1 MPEEAIKTVS
11 LNIMLLKAECNLNNR
26 EVYIDNYSENNIIRG
41 GSNSDDYFLYKSG
54 HSGNKPNWVNEFD
67 EKIWNDEIKDEF
79 SNTASEG
86 LSVIKKITH
95 NHRDYLF
102 AINFG
107 QGRHNIIKD
116 KIEDTFGIYTAIA
129 LIEQG
134 ASIRRA
140 GTRNISSNPK
150 NTEFQNAQELSRDAF
165 NAELEDNDIIRH
177 LSAVADSS
185 TISSVIG
192 KYGPLNIRM
201 RFKETEIP
209 CWNYLDDRLKDL
221 INLFENIQ
229 NNSDVVNKFFKGLRP
244 LSSQKQNE
252 LNNILTDKINDNHS
266 KFFLFEPEIDY
277 DPTLISKIIYKL
289 KSDPRTAHHE
299 DEKLSLDY
307 YLNLKENIDEL
318 DFINDRIIL
327 INEDGQKYKE
337 WSIIKCLY
345 GEMKIDNQVYILSNS
360 IWYGLSKDKYKRVN
374 ENINSIIDNIRVDE
388 IVKTNTTNKI
398 LEAKILDKKHIDKER
413 IFNKEFCNQ
422 ISGELFDQISKQ
434 ITIDDDKMEIC
445 DIFDP
450 NNKEFIHTKIG
461 TKAATLSHLFN
472 QGYVSARAYASMK
485 NIYVPKVNE
494 KMNNSEHSIGNE
506 QNSHQEYTIRYLIIN
521 EKADNKLTFISKLA
535 LDRIITDLKGF
546 GYKVKLSWVNGINLD
561 PAIEQIDV

>member
-1 MPEEAIKTVS
+1 MPGETIKTVS
-11 LNIMLLKAECNLNNR
+11 LNIMLLKTDCNLNDRN
-26 EVYIDNYSENNIIRG
+26 VYIDNYIENNIIRG
-41 GSNSDDYFLYKSG
+41 GEDSDDYFLYKSG

-67 EKIWNDEIKDEF
+67 EKIWNDEIKNEF

-86 LSVIKKITH
+86 LSVIKKITYN
-95 NHRDYLF
+95 NHDYLF

-107 QGRHNIIKD
+107 QGRHNIIKN
-116 KIEDTFGIYTAIA
+116 KIEETFGIYTAIA

-140 GTRNISSNPK
+140 GTRNISSNPR
-150 NTEFQNAQELSRDAF
+150 NTEFQNAQELSKDAF

-177 LSAVADSS
+177 LNAVADSP

-229 NNSDVVNKFFKGLRP
+229 NNSEVVNKFFKGLRP
-244 LSSQKQNE
+244 LPSQKQNE
-252 LNNILTDKINDNHS
+252 LNSILIDKINDDNS

-277 DPTLISKIIYKL
+277 DPTLISKIRYKL
-289 KSDPRTAHHE
+289 QSEPRTIHE
-299 DEKLSLDY
+299 DEKLSLSY
-307 YLNLKENIDEL
+307 YLNLKENLEEL
-318 DFINDRIIL
+318 DFINDKIVL

-337 WSIIKCLY
+337 WPIIKCLY
-345 GEMKIDNQVYILSNS
+345 GEMKIDDQVYILSNS
-360 IWYGLSKDKYKRVN
+360 IWYGLSKDKYERIN
-374 ENINSIIDNIRVDE
+374 ENINNIIEDIQIE
-388 IVKTNTTNKI
+388 ETVKANTTQKI
-398 LEAKILDKKHIDKER
+398 LEEKNFNNKHIDKER
-413 IFNKEFCNQ
+413 IFNTEFCNQ
-422 ISGELFDQISKQ
+422 ISGELFDQMSKQ
-434 ITIDDDKMEIC
+434 IIIDGDKMEIC

-485 NIYVPKVNE
+485 SIFVPKVNE
-494 KMNNSEHSIGNE
+494 KMDNPEHSIENE
-506 QNSHQEYTIRYLIIN
+506 RNSHQDYTIRYLIIN

-546 GYKVKLSWVNGINLD
+546 GYRVRLSWVNGIDLD
-561 PAIEQIDV
+561 PAIEQIAG

>member
-1 MPEEAIKTVS
+1 MPGETIKTVS
-11 LNIMLLKAECNLNNR
+11 LNIMLLKTDCNLNDRN
-26 EVYIDNYSENNIIRG
+26 VYIDNYIENNIIRG
-41 GSNSDDYFLYKSG
+41 GEDSDDYFLYKSG

-67 EKIWNDEIKDEF
+67 EKIWNDEIKNEF

-86 LSVIKKITH
+86 LSVIKKITYN
-95 NHRDYLF
+95 NHDYLF

-107 QGRHNIIKD
+107 QGRHNIIKN
-116 KIEDTFGIYTAIA
+116 KIEETFGIYTAIA

-140 GTRNISSNPK
+140 GTRNISSNPR
-150 NTEFQNAQELSRDAF
+150 NTEFQNAQELSKDAF

-177 LSAVADSS
+177 LNAVADSP

-229 NNSDVVNKFFKGLRP
+229 NNSEVVNKFFKGLQP
-244 LSSQKQNE
+244 LPSQKQNE
-252 LNNILTDKINDNHS
+252 LNSTLIDKINDDNS

-277 DPTLISKIIYKL
+277 DPTLISKIRYKL
-289 KSDPRTAHHE
+289 QSEPRTIHE
-299 DEKLSLDY
+299 DEKLSLSY
-307 YLNLKENIDEL
+307 YLNLKENLEEL
-318 DFINDRIIL
+318 DFINDKIVL

-337 WSIIKCLY
+337 WPIIKCLY
-345 GEMKIDNQVYILSNS
+345 GEMKIDDQVYILSNS
-360 IWYGLSKDKYKRVN
+360 IWYGLSKDKYERIN
-374 ENINSIIDNIRVDE
+374 ENINNIIEDIQIE
-388 IVKTNTTNKI
+388 ETVKANTTQKI
-398 LEAKILDKKHIDKER
+398 LEEKNLNNKHIDKER
-413 IFNKEFCNQ
+413 IFNTEFCNQ
-422 ISGELFDQISKQ
+422 ISGELFDQMSKQ
-434 ITIDDDKMEIC
+434 IIIDGDKMEIC

-485 NIYVPKVNE
+485 SIFVPKVNE
-494 KMNNSEHSIGNE
+494 KMDNPEHSIENE
-506 QNSHQEYTIRYLIIN
+506 RNSHQDYTIRYLIIN

-546 GYKVKLSWVNGINLD
+546 GYRVRLSWVNGIDLD
-561 PAIEQIDV
+561 PTIEQIAG

>member
-1 MPEEAIKTVS
+1 MPGETIKTVN
-11 LNIMLLKAECNLNNR
+11 LNIMLLKTDCNLNDRN
-26 EVYIDNYSENNIIRG
+26 VYIDNYIENNIIRG
-41 GSNSDDYFLYKSG
+41 GEDSDDYFLYKCG

-67 EKIWNDEIKDEF
+67 EKIWNDEIKNEF

-86 LSVIKKITH
+86 LSVIKKITYN
-95 NHRDYLF
+95 NHDYLF

-116 KIEDTFGIYTAIA
+116 KIEETFGIYTAIA

-140 GTRNISSNPK
+140 GTRNISSNPR
-150 NTEFQNAQELSRDAF
+150 NTEFQNAQELSKDAF

-177 LSAVADSS
+177 LNAVADSP

-221 INLFENIQ
+221 ISLFENIQ
-229 NNSDVVNKFFKGLRP
+229 NNSEVVNKFFKGLRP
-244 LSSQKQNE
+244 LPSQKQNE
-252 LNNILTDKINDNHS
+252 LNSILIDKINDDNS

-277 DPTLISKIIYKL
+277 DSTLISKIRYKL
-289 KSDPRTAHHE
+289 QSEPRTIHE
-299 DEKLSLDY
+299 DEKLSLSY
-307 YLNLKENIDEL
+307 YLNLKENLEEL
-318 DFINDRIIL
+318 DFINDKIVL

-337 WSIIKCLY
+337 WPIIKCLY
-345 GEMKIDNQVYILSNS
+345 GEMKIDDQVYILSNS
-360 IWYGLSKDKYKRVN
+360 IWYGLPKDKYERIN
-374 ENINSIIDNIRVDE
+374 ENINNIIEDIQIE
-388 IVKTNTTNKI
+388 ETVKANTTQKI
-398 LEAKILDKKHIDKER
+398 LEEKNLNNKHIDKER

-422 ISGELFDQISKQ
+422 ISGELFDQLIKQ
-434 ITIDDDKMEIC
+434 IIIDGDKMEIC

-450 NNKEFIHTKIG
+450 YNKEFIHTKIG

-485 NIYVPKVNE
+485 SIFVPKVNE
-494 KMNNSEHSIGNE
+494 KMDNPKHSIENE
-506 QNSHQEYTIRYLIIN
+506 RNSHQDYTIRYLIIN

-535 LDRIITDLKGF
+535 LDRIITDLKDF
-546 GYKVKLSWVNGINLD
+546 GYRVRLSWVNGIDLD

>member
-1 MPEEAIKTVS
+1 MPGETIKTVN
-11 LNIMLLKAECNLNNR
+11 LNIMLLKTDCNLNDRN
-26 EVYIDNYSENNIIRG
+26 VYIDNYIENNIIRG
-41 GSNSDDYFLYKSG
+41 GEDSDDYFLYKCG

-67 EKIWNDEIKDEF
+67 EKIWNDEIKNEF

-86 LSVIKKITH
+86 LSVIKKITYN
-95 NHRDYLF
+95 NHDYLF

-116 KIEDTFGIYTAIA
+116 KIEETFGIYTAIA

-140 GTRNISSNPK
+140 GTRNISSNPR
-150 NTEFQNAQELSRDAF
+150 NTEFQNAQELSKDAF

-177 LSAVADSS
+177 LNAVADSP

-221 INLFENIQ
+221 ISLFENIQ
-229 NNSDVVNKFFKGLRP
+229 DNSEVVNKFFKGLRP
-244 LSSQKQNE
+244 LPSQKQNE
-252 LNNILTDKINDNHS
+252 LNSILIDKINDDNS

-277 DPTLISKIIYKL
+277 DSTLISKIRYKL
-289 KSDPRTAHHE
+289 QSEPRTIHE
-299 DEKLSLDY
+299 DEKLSLSY
-307 YLNLKENIDEL
+307 YLNLKENLEEF
-318 DFINDRIIL
+318 DFINDKIVL

-337 WSIIKCLY
+337 WPIIKCLY
-345 GEMKIDNQVYILSNS
+345 GEMKIDDQVYILSNS
-360 IWYGLSKDKYKRVN
+360 IWYGLPKDKYERIN
-374 ENINSIIDNIRVDE
+374 ENINNIIEDIQIE
-388 IVKTNTTNKI
+388 ETVKANTTQKI
-398 LEAKILDKKHIDKER
+398 LEEKNLNNKHIDKER

-422 ISGELFDQISKQ
+422 ISGELFDQLIKQ
-434 ITIDDDKMEIC
+434 IIIDGDKMEIC

-450 NNKEFIHTKIG
+450 YNKEFIHTKIG

-485 NIYVPKVNE
+485 SIFVPKVNE
-494 KMNNSEHSIGNE
+494 KMDNPKHSIENE
-506 QNSHQEYTIRYLIIN
+506 RNSHQDYTIRYLIIN

-546 GYKVKLSWVNGINLD
+546 GYRVRLSWVNGIDLD

>member
-1 MPEEAIKTVS
+1 MPGETIKTVN
-11 LNIMLLKAECNLNNR
+11 LNIMLLKTDCNLNDRN
-26 EVYIDNYSENNIIRG
+26 VYIDNYIENNIIRG
-41 GSNSDDYFLYKSG
+41 GEDSDDYFLYKSG

-67 EKIWNDEIKDEF
+67 EKIWNDEIKNEF

-86 LSVIKKITH
+86 LSVIKKITYN
-95 NHRDYLF
+95 NHDYLF

-107 QGRHNIIKD
+107 QGRHNIIKN
-116 KIEDTFGIYTAIA
+116 KIEETFGIYTAIA

-140 GTRNISSNPK
+140 GTRNISSNPR
-150 NTEFQNAQELSRDAF
+150 NTEFQNAQELSKDAF

-177 LSAVADSS
+177 LNAVADSP

-229 NNSDVVNKFFKGLRP
+229 NNSEVVNKFFKGLRP
-244 LSSQKQNE
+244 LPSQKQNE
-252 LNNILTDKINDNHS
+252 LNSILIDKINDDNS

-277 DPTLISKIIYKL
+277 DPTLISKIRYKL
-289 KSDPRTAHHE
+289 QSEPRTIHE
-299 DEKLSLDY
+299 DEKLSLSY
-307 YLNLKENIDEL
+307 YLNLKENLEEL
-318 DFINDRIIL
+318 DFINDKIVL

-337 WSIIKCLY
+337 WPIIKCLY
-345 GEMKIDNQVYILSNS
+345 GEMKIDDQVYILSNS
-360 IWYGLSKDKYKRVN
+360 IWYGLSKDKYERIN
-374 ENINSIIDNIRVDE
+374 ENINNIIEDIQIE
-388 IVKTNTTNKI
+388 ETVKANTTQKI
-398 LEAKILDKKHIDKER
+398 LEEKNFNNKHIDKER
-413 IFNKEFCNQ
+413 IFNTEFCNQ
-422 ISGELFDQISKQ
+422 ISGELFDQMSKQ
-434 ITIDDDKMEIC
+434 IIIDGDKMEIC

-485 NIYVPKVNE
+485 SIFVPKVNE
-494 KMNNSEHSIGNE
+494 KMDNPEHSIENE
-506 QNSHQEYTIRYLIIN
+506 RNSHQDYTIRYLIIN

-546 GYKVKLSWVNGINLD
+546 GYRVRLSWVNGIDLD
-561 PAIEQIDV
+561 PTIEQIAG

>member
-1 MPEEAIKTVS
+1 MPGETIKTVN
-11 LNIMLLKAECNLNNR
+11 LNIMLLKTDCNLNGRN
-26 EVYIDNYSENNIIRG
+26 VYIDNYIENNIIRG
-41 GSNSDDYFLYKSG
+41 GEDSDDYFLYKCG

-67 EKIWNDEIKDEF
+67 EKIWNDEIKNEF

-86 LSVIKKITH
+86 LSVIKKITYN
-95 NHRDYLF
+95 NHDYLF

-116 KIEDTFGIYTAIA
+116 KIEETFGIYTAIA

-140 GTRNISSNPK
+140 GTRNISSNPR
-150 NTEFQNAQELSRDAF
+150 NTEFQNAQELSKDAF

-177 LSAVADSS
+177 LNAVADSP

-221 INLFENIQ
+221 ISLFENIQ
-229 NNSDVVNKFFKGLRP
+229 DNSEVVNKFFKGLRP
-244 LSSQKQNE
+244 LPSQKQNE
-252 LNNILTDKINDNHS
+252 LNSILIDKINDDNS

-277 DPTLISKIIYKL
+277 DSTLISKIRYKL
-289 KSDPRTAHHE
+289 QSEPRTIHE
-299 DEKLSLDY
+299 DEKLSLSY
-307 YLNLKENIDEL
+307 YLNLKENLEEF
-318 DFINDRIIL
+318 DFINDKIVL

-337 WSIIKCLY
+337 WPIIKCLY
-345 GEMKIDNQVYILSNS
+345 GEMKIDDQVYILSNS
-360 IWYGLSKDKYKRVN
+360 IWYGLPKDKYERIN
-374 ENINSIIDNIRVDE
+374 ENINNIIEDIQIE
-388 IVKTNTTNKI
+388 ETVKANTTQKI
-398 LEAKILDKKHIDKER
+398 LEEKNLNNKHIDKER

-422 ISGELFDQISKQ
+422 ISGELFDQLIKQ
-434 ITIDDDKMEIC
+434 IIIDGDKMEIC

-450 NNKEFIHTKIG
+450 YNKEFIHTKIG

-485 NIYVPKVNE
+485 SIFVPKVNE
-494 KMNNSEHSIGNE
+494 KMDNPKHSIENE
-506 QNSHQEYTIRYLIIN
+506 RNSHQDYTIRYLIIN

-546 GYKVKLSWVNGINLD
+546 GYRVRLSWVNGIDLD

>member
-1 MPEEAIKTVS
+1 MPEEMIKTVS
-11 LNIMLLKAECNLNNR
+11 LNIMLLKAGCNLNDR
-26 EVYIDNYSENNIIRG
+26 GVYIDNYSENNIIRG

-95 NHRDYLF
+95 NDHDYLF

-116 KIEDTFGIYTAIA
+116 KIEDSFGIYTAIA

-244 LSSQKQNE
+244 LPSQKQNE
-252 LNNILTDKINDNHS
+252 LNNILIDKINDNNS

-277 DPTLISKIIYKL
+277 DPMLISKIRYKL
-289 KSDPRTAHHE
+289 KADPRTAYHE
-299 DEKLSLDY
+299 YEKLSLDY

-337 WSIIKCLY
+337 WSIVKCLY

-360 IWYGLSKDKYKRVN
+360 IWYVLSKDKYERVN
-374 ENINSIIDNIRVDE
+374 ENINSISENIQVDE

-434 ITIDDDKMEIC
+434 ITIDGDKMEIC

-485 NIYVPKVNE
+485 SIFVPKVNE
-494 KMNNSEHSIGNE
+494 KMDNPEHAIENA
-506 QNSHQEYTIRYLIIN
+506 QNSHQDYTIRYLIIN

-546 GYKVKLSWVNGINLD
+546 GYTVKLSWVNGINLA
-561 PAIEQIDV
+561 PTIEQIDV

>member
-244 LSSQKQNE
+244 LPSQKQNE
-252 LNNILTDKINDNHS
+252 LNNILTDKINDNNS

-277 DPTLISKIIYKL
+277 DSTLISKIIYKL

-360 IWYGLSKDKYKRVN
+360 IWYGLSKDKYERVN
-374 ENINSIIDNIRVDE
+374 ENINSIIDNIQVDE

-546 GYKVKLSWVNGINLD
+546 GYKVKLSWVNGIKLD

>member
-1 MPEEAIKTVS
+1 MPGETIKTVS
-11 LNIMLLKAECNLNNR
+11 LNIMLLKTDCNLNDRN
-26 EVYIDNYSENNIIRG
+26 VYIDNYIENNIIRG
-41 GSNSDDYFLYKSG
+41 GEDSDDYFLYKSG

-67 EKIWNDEIKDEF
+67 EKIWNDEIKNEF

-86 LSVIKKITH
+86 LSVIKKITYN
-95 NHRDYLF
+95 NHDYLF

-107 QGRHNIIKD
+107 QGRHNIIKN
-116 KIEDTFGIYTAIA
+116 KIEETFGIYTAIA

-140 GTRNISSNPK
+140 GTRNISSNPR
-150 NTEFQNAQELSRDAF
+150 NTELQNAQELSKDAF

-177 LSAVADSS
+177 LNAVADSP

-229 NNSDVVNKFFKGLRP
+229 NNSEVVNKFFKGLQP
-244 LSSQKQNE
+244 LPSQKQNE
-252 LNNILTDKINDNHS
+252 LNSILIDKINDDNS

-277 DPTLISKIIYKL
+277 DPTLISKIRYKL
-289 KSDPRTAHHE
+289 QSEPRTIHE
-299 DEKLSLDY
+299 DEKLSLSY
-307 YLNLKENIDEL
+307 YLNLKENLEEL
-318 DFINDRIIL
+318 DFINDKIVL

-337 WSIIKCLY
+337 WPIIKCLY
-345 GEMKIDNQVYILSNS
+345 GEMKIDDQVYILSNS
-360 IWYGLSKDKYKRVN
+360 IWYGLSKDKYERIN
-374 ENINSIIDNIRVDE
+374 ENINNIIEDIQIE
-388 IVKTNTTNKI
+388 ETVKANTTQKI
-398 LEAKILDKKHIDKER
+398 LEEKNLNNKHIDKER
-413 IFNKEFCNQ
+413 IFNTEFCNQ
-422 ISGELFDQISKQ
+422 ISGELFDQMSKQ
-434 ITIDDDKMEIC
+434 IIIDGDKMEIC

-485 NIYVPKVNE
+485 SIFVPKVNE
-494 KMNNSEHSIGNE
+494 KMDNPEHSIENE
-506 QNSHQEYTIRYLIIN
+506 RNSHQDYTIRYLIIN

-546 GYKVKLSWVNGINLD
+546 GYRVRLSWVNGIDLD
-561 PAIEQIDV
+561 PTIEQIAG

>member
-1 MPEEAIKTVS
+1 MPGETIKTVS
-11 LNIMLLKAECNLNNR
+11 LNIMLIKTDCNLHDRN
-26 EVYIDNYSENNIIRG
+26 VYIDNYIENNIIRG
-41 GSNSDDYFLYKSG
+41 GEDSDDYFLYKSG

-67 EKIWNDEIKDEF
+67 EKIWNDEIKNEF

-86 LSVIKKITH
+86 LSVIKKITYN
-95 NHRDYLF
+95 NHDYLF

-107 QGRHNIIKD
+107 QGRHNIIKN
-116 KIEDTFGIYTAIA
+116 KIEETFGIYTAIA

-140 GTRNISSNPK
+140 GTRNISSNPR
-150 NTEFQNAQELSRDAF
+150 NTEFQNAQELSKDAF

-177 LSAVADSS
+177 LNAVADSP

-229 NNSDVVNKFFKGLRP
+229 NNSEVVNKFFKGLQP
-244 LSSQKQNE
+244 LPSQKQNE
-252 LNNILTDKINDNHS
+252 LNSILIDKINDDNS

-277 DPTLISKIIYKL
+277 DPTLISKIRYKL
-289 KSDPRTAHHE
+289 QSEPRTIHE
-299 DEKLSLDY
+299 DEKLSLSY
-307 YLNLKENIDEL
+307 YLNLKENLEEL
-318 DFINDRIIL
+318 DFINDKIVL

-337 WSIIKCLY
+337 WPIIKCLY
-345 GEMKIDNQVYILSNS
+345 GEMKIDDQVYILSNS
-360 IWYGLSKDKYKRVN
+360 IWYGLSKDKYERIN
-374 ENINSIIDNIRVDE
+374 ENINNIIEDIQIE
-388 IVKTNTTNKI
+388 ETVKANTTQKI
-398 LEAKILDKKHIDKER
+398 LEEKNLNNKHIDKER
-413 IFNKEFCNQ
+413 IFNTEFCNQ
-422 ISGELFDQISKQ
+422 ISGELFDQMSKQ
-434 ITIDDDKMEIC
+434 IIIDGDKMEIC

-485 NIYVPKVNE
+485 SIFVPKVNE
-494 KMNNSEHSIGNE
+494 KMDNPEHSIENE
-506 QNSHQEYTIRYLIIN
+506 RNSHQDYTIRYLIIN

-546 GYKVKLSWVNGINLD
+546 GYRVRLSWVNGIDLD
-561 PAIEQIDV
+561 PTIEQIAG

>member
-1 MPEEAIKTVS
+1 MPGETIKTVS
-11 LNIMLLKAECNLNNR
+11 LNIILLKTDCNLNDRN
-26 EVYIDNYSENNIIRG
+26 VYIDNYIENNIIRG
-41 GSNSDDYFLYKSG
+41 GEDSDDYFLYKSG

-67 EKIWNDEIKDEF
+67 EKIWNDEIKNEF

-86 LSVIKKITH
+86 LSVIKKITYN
-95 NHRDYLF
+95 NHDYLF

-107 QGRHNIIKD
+107 QGRHNIIKN
-116 KIEDTFGIYTAIA
+116 KIEETFGIYTAIA

-140 GTRNISSNPK
+140 GTRNISSNPR
-150 NTEFQNAQELSRDAF
+150 NTEFQNAQELSKDAF

-177 LSAVADSS
+177 LNAVADSP

-229 NNSDVVNKFFKGLRP
+229 NNSEVVNKFFKGLRP
-244 LSSQKQNE
+244 LPSQKQNE
-252 LNNILTDKINDNHS
+252 LNSILIDKINDDNS

-277 DPTLISKIIYKL
+277 DPTLISKIRYKL
-289 KSDPRTAHHE
+289 QSEPRTIHE
-299 DEKLSLDY
+299 DEKLSLSY
-307 YLNLKENIDEL
+307 YLNLKENLEEL
-318 DFINDRIIL
+318 DFINDKIVL

-337 WSIIKCLY
+337 WPIIKCLY
-345 GEMKIDNQVYILSNS
+345 GEMKIDDQVYILSNS
-360 IWYGLSKDKYKRVN
+360 IWYGLSKDKYERIN
-374 ENINSIIDNIRVDE
+374 ENINNIIEDIQIE
-388 IVKTNTTNKI
+388 ETVKANTTQKI
-398 LEAKILDKKHIDKER
+398 LEEKNFNNKHIDKER
-413 IFNKEFCNQ
+413 IFNTEFCNQ
-422 ISGELFDQISKQ
+422 ISGELFDQMSKQ
-434 ITIDDDKMEIC
+434 IIIDGDKMEIC

-485 NIYVPKVNE
+485 SIFVPKVNE
-494 KMNNSEHSIGNE
+494 KMDNPEHSIENE
-506 QNSHQEYTIRYLIIN
+506 RNSHQDYTIRYLIIN

-546 GYKVKLSWVNGINLD
+546 GYRVRLSWVNGIDLD
-561 PAIEQIDV
+561 PTIEQIAG

>member
-1 MPEEAIKTVS
+1 MSEEAIKTVN
-11 LNIMLLKAECNLNNR
+11 LNIMLLKTECNLNNR
-26 EVYIDNYSENNIIRG
+26 SVYIDNYLKNNIIRG
-41 GSNSDDYFLYKSG
+41 GEDSDDYFLYKSG

-67 EKIWNDEIKDEF
+67 EKIWNDEIKNEF

-86 LSVIKKITH
+86 LSVIKKITYN
-95 NHRDYLF
+95 NHDYLF

-107 QGRHNIIKD
+107 QGRHNIIKN
-116 KIEDTFGIYTAIA
+116 KIEETFGIYTAIA

-140 GTRNISSNPK
+140 GTRNISSNPR
-150 NTEFQNAQELSRDAF
+150 NTEFQNAQELSKDAF

-177 LSAVADSS
+177 LNAVANSP

-229 NNSDVVNKFFKGLRP
+229 NNSEVVNKFFKGLRP
-244 LSSQKQNE
+244 LPSQKQNE
-252 LNNILTDKINDNHS
+252 LNNILIDKINDNDS

-277 DPTLISKIIYKL
+277 DPTLISKIRYKL
-289 KSDPRTAHHE
+289 QSEPRTIYE
-299 DEKLSLDY
+299 DEKLSLSY
-307 YLNLKENIDEL
+307 YLNLKENLEEL
-318 DFINDRIIL
+318 DFINDKIVL

-345 GEMKIDNQVYILSNS
+345 GEMKIDDQVYILSNS
-360 IWYGLSKDKYKRVN
+360 VWYGLPQDKYVRIN
-374 ENINSIIDNIRVDE
+374 ENINSIIENIQIDE
-388 IVKTNTTNKI
+388 TVKANTTQKI
-398 LEAKILDKKHIDKER
+398 LEEKNLNNKHIDKER
-413 IFNKEFCNQ
+413 IFNTEFCNQ

-434 ITIDDDKMEIC
+434 IIIDGDKMEIC

-485 NIYVPKVNE
+485 KIFVPKVNE
-494 KMNNSEHSIGNE
+494 KMDNPEHAIENE
-506 QNSHQEYTIRYLIIN
+506 QNSHQHYTIRYLIIN
-521 EKADNKLTFISKLA
+521 EKVDNKLTFISKLA
-535 LDRIITDLKGF
+535 LDRIITDLIGF
-546 GYKVKLSWVNGINLD
+546 GYEVKLSWINGINLD
-561 PAIEQIDV
+561 PQIEQIDA

>member
-1 MPEEAIKTVS
+1 MPGETIKTVN
-11 LNIMLLKAECNLNNR
+11 LNIMLLKTDCNLNDRN
-26 EVYIDNYSENNIIRG
+26 VYIDNYIENNIIRG
-41 GSNSDDYFLYKSG
+41 GEDSDDYFLYKCG

-67 EKIWNDEIKDEF
+67 EKIWNDEIKNEF

-86 LSVIKKITH
+86 LSVIKKITYN
-95 NHRDYLF
+95 NHDYLF

-116 KIEDTFGIYTAIA
+116 KIEETFGIYTAIA

-140 GTRNISSNPK
+140 GTRNISSNPR
-150 NTEFQNAQELSRDAF
+150 NTEFQNAQELSKDAF

-177 LSAVADSS
+177 LNAVADSP

-221 INLFENIQ
+221 ISLFENIQ
-229 NNSDVVNKFFKGLRP
+229 NNSEVVNKFFKGLRP
-244 LSSQKQNE
+244 LPSQKQNE
-252 LNNILTDKINDNHS
+252 LNSILIDKINDDNS

-277 DPTLISKIIYKL
+277 DSTLISKIRYKL
-289 KSDPRTAHHE
+289 QSEPRTIHE
-299 DEKLSLDY
+299 DEKLSLSY
-307 YLNLKENIDEL
+307 YLNLKENLEEF
-318 DFINDRIIL
+318 DFINDKIVL

-337 WSIIKCLY
+337 WPIIKCLY
-345 GEMKIDNQVYILSNS
+345 GEMKIDDQVYILSNS
-360 IWYGLSKDKYKRVN
+360 IWYGLPKDKYERIN
-374 ENINSIIDNIRVDE
+374 ENINNIIEDIQIE
-388 IVKTNTTNKI
+388 ETVKANTTQKI
-398 LEAKILDKKHIDKER
+398 LEEKNLNNKHIDKER

-422 ISGELFDQISKQ
+422 ISGELFDQLIKQ
-434 ITIDDDKMEIC
+434 IIIDGDKMEIC

-450 NNKEFIHTKIG
+450 YNKEFIHTKIG

-485 NIYVPKVNE
+485 SIFVPKVNE
-494 KMNNSEHSIGNE
+494 KMDNPKHSIENE
-506 QNSHQEYTIRYLIIN
+506 RNSHQDYTIRYLIIN

-546 GYKVKLSWVNGINLD
+546 GYRVRLSWVNGIDLD
-561 PAIEQIDV
+561 TAIEQIDV

>member
-11 LNIMLLKAECNLNNR
+11 LNIILLKAECNLNNR

-229 NNSDVVNKFFKGLRP
+229 NNSEVVNKFFKGLRP
-244 LSSQKQNE
+244 LPSQKQNE
-252 LNNILTDKINDNHS
+252 LNNILTDKINDNNS

-360 IWYGLSKDKYKRVN
+360 IWYGLSKDKYERVN
-374 ENINSIIDNIRVDE
+374 ENINSIIDNIQVDE

>member
-1 MPEEAIKTVS
+1 MPGETIKTVS
-11 LNIMLLKAECNLNNR
+11 LNIMLLKTDCNLNDRN
-26 EVYIDNYSENNIIRG
+26 VYIDNYIENNIIRG
-41 GSNSDDYFLYKSG
+41 GEDSDDYFLYKSG

-67 EKIWNDEIKDEF
+67 EKIWNDEIKNEF

-86 LSVIKKITH
+86 LSVIKKITYN
-95 NHRDYLF
+95 NHDYLF

-107 QGRHNIIKD
+107 QGRHNIIKN
-116 KIEDTFGIYTAIA
+116 KIEETFGIYTAIA

-140 GTRNISSNPK
+140 GTRNISSNPR
-150 NTEFQNAQELSRDAF
+150 NTEFQNAQELSKDAF

-177 LSAVADSS
+177 LNAVADSP

-229 NNSDVVNKFFKGLRP
+229 NNSEVVNKFFKGLQP
-244 LSSQKQNE
+244 LPSQKQNE
-252 LNNILTDKINDNHS
+252 LNSILIDKINDDNS

-277 DPTLISKIIYKL
+277 DPTLISKIRYKL
-289 KSDPRTAHHE
+289 QSEPRTIHE
-299 DEKLSLDY
+299 DEKLSLSY
-307 YLNLKENIDEL
+307 YLNLKENLEEL
-318 DFINDRIIL
+318 DFINDKIVL

-337 WSIIKCLY
+337 WPIIKCLY
-345 GEMKIDNQVYILSNS
+345 GEMKIDDQVYILSNS
-360 IWYGLSKDKYKRVN
+360 IWYGLSKDKYERIN
-374 ENINSIIDNIRVDE
+374 ENINNIIEDIQIE
-388 IVKTNTTNKI
+388 ETVKANTTQKI
-398 LEAKILDKKHIDKER
+398 LEEKNLNNKHIDKER
-413 IFNKEFCNQ
+413 IFNTEFCNQ
-422 ISGELFDQISKQ
+422 ISGELFDQMSKQ
-434 ITIDDDKMEIC
+434 IIIDGDKMEIC

-485 NIYVPKVNE
+485 SIFVPKVNE
-494 KMNNSEHSIGNE
+494 KMDNPEHSIENE
-506 QNSHQEYTIRYLIIN
+506 RNSHQDYTIRYLIIN

-546 GYKVKLSWVNGINLD
+546 GYRVRLSWVNGIDLD
-561 PAIEQIDV
+561 PTIEQIAG

>member
-1 MPEEAIKTVS
+1 MPGETIKTVN
-11 LNIMLLKAECNLNNR
+11 LNIMLLKTDCNLNDRN
-26 EVYIDNYSENNIIRG
+26 VYIDNYIENNIIRG
-41 GSNSDDYFLYKSG
+41 GEDSDDYFLYKCG

-67 EKIWNDEIKDEF
+67 EKIWNDEIKNEF

-86 LSVIKKITH
+86 LSVIKKITYN
-95 NHRDYLF
+95 NHDYLF

-116 KIEDTFGIYTAIA
+116 KIEETFGIYTAIA

-140 GTRNISSNPK
+140 GTRNISSNPR
-150 NTEFQNAQELSRDAF
+150 NTEFQNAQELSKDAF

-177 LSAVADSS
+177 LNAVADSP

-221 INLFENIQ
+221 ISLFENIQ
-229 NNSDVVNKFFKGLRP
+229 NNSEVVNKFFKGLRP
-244 LSSQKQNE
+244 LPSQKQNE
-252 LNNILTDKINDNHS
+252 LNSILIDKINDDNS

-277 DPTLISKIIYKL
+277 DSTLISKIRYKL
-289 KSDPRTAHHE
+289 QSEPRTIHE
-299 DEKLSLDY
+299 DEKLSLSY
-307 YLNLKENIDEL
+307 YLNLKENLEEF
-318 DFINDRIIL
+318 DFINDKIVL

-337 WSIIKCLY
+337 WPIIKCLY
-345 GEMKIDNQVYILSNS
+345 GEMKIDDQVYILSNS
-360 IWYGLSKDKYKRVN
+360 IWYGLSKDKYERIN
-374 ENINSIIDNIRVDE
+374 ENINNIIEDIQIE
-388 IVKTNTTNKI
+388 ETVKANTTQKI
-398 LEAKILDKKHIDKER
+398 LEEKNLNNKHIDKER

-422 ISGELFDQISKQ
+422 ISGELFDQLIKQ
-434 ITIDDDKMEIC
+434 IIIDGDKMEIC

-450 NNKEFIHTKIG
+450 YNKEFIHTKIG

-485 NIYVPKVNE
+485 SIFVPKVNE
-494 KMNNSEHSIGNE
+494 KMDNPKHSIENE
-506 QNSHQEYTIRYLIIN
+506 RNSHQDYTIRYLIIN

-535 LDRIITDLKGF
+535 LDRIITDLKDF
-546 GYKVKLSWVNGINLD
+546 GYRVRLSWVNGIDLD

>member
-95 NHRDYLF
+95 NDHDYLF

-107 QGRHNIIKD
+107 QGHHNIIKD
-116 KIEDTFGIYTAIA
+116 KIEDSFGIYTAIA

-192 KYGPLNIRM
+192 KYGPLNIKM

-209 CWNYLDDRLKDL
+209 CWNYLDARLKDL

-244 LSSQKQNE
+244 LPSQKQNE
-252 LNNILTDKINDNHS
+252 LNNILIDKINDNNS

-277 DPTLISKIIYKL
+277 DPTLISKIKYKL
-289 KSDPRTAHHE
+289 KTDSRTAHHE
-299 DEKLSLDY
+299 YEKLSLDY

-337 WSIIKCLY
+337 WSIVKCLY

-360 IWYGLSKDKYKRVN
+360 IWYVLSKDKYERVN
-374 ENINSIIDNIRVDE
+374 ENINSISENIQVDE

-434 ITIDDDKMEIC
+434 ITIDGNKMEIC

-485 NIYVPKVNE
+485 SIFVPKVNE
-494 KMNNSEHSIGNE
+494 NMDNPEHAIENT
-506 QNSHQEYTIRYLIIN
+506 QNSHQDYTIRYLIIN

-546 GYKVKLSWVNGINLD
+546 GYTVKLSWVNGINLA
-561 PAIEQIDV
+561 PTIEQIDI